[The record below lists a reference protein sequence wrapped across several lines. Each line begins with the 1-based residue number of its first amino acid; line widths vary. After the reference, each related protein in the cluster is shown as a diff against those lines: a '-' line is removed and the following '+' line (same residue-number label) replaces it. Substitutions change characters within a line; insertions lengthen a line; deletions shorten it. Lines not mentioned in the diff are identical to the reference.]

1 VGNKINYMF
10 ILYYARKHLRLTAS
24 IEDYNLS
31 IIDHNSKF
39 IENLTRQDV
48 LLLEL
53 NDYKR

>member
-1 VGNKINYMF
+1 MGNKINYMF

-39 IENLTRQDV
+39 IENLTREDV
-48 LLLEL
+48 LLLNL